1 MLSSLIRAVSLRSLA
16 TKLTLAF
23 LLVSLTGTV
32 LVAVLV
38 GQITTSEFDK
48 YLLDQMQSSFV
59 ARASQYYQTNGSW
72 LGASQS
78 LRGIES
84 YTSWSPVSPAPRAT
98 EAPSAAAP
106 VGDQLPRPQ
115 RRDNPFLLADR
126 DGYTVV
132 SAGPYRMGDR
142 VPTSDLAKGVAVD
155 ADGRMVG
162 TAIFVGA
169 LFPRDPKEDAYLAQ
183 TSRAIVVGA
192 VGGTV
197 VALIL
202 AIVLA
207 ATLTRPLRELTAAT
221 RAVAK
226 GEVHQVS
233 VRSRDELGQLAAS
246 FNQMS
251 ADLASSAEARR
262 QMTADIAHD
271 LRTPLTVMTGYL
283 ESLRDGVLKPTPARF
298 EVMYKEAIHLQRL
311 VEDLR
316 TLSLADAGELP
327 LTKQPESPRA
337 ILERAA
343 AAFRQ
348 QAEQKGIGLEV
359 QVADGLPDVSVD
371 AERMKQVMGNLLT
384 NALRYTP
391 GGGSIRLLAAAG
403 HREVA
408 ITVQDSG
415 VGISSDAL
423 PHVFDRFYREDGSRR
438 DSDGESG
445 LGLAI
450 ARSLVNAQ
458 GGEISAHSEPGR
470 GASFVMVFPPYTGNT
485 FNTSSP

>member
-1 MLSSLIRAVSLRSLA
+1 MLSSVVRRLSLGSLA

-23 LLVSLTGTV
+23 LLVSLTGTA
-32 LVAVLV
+32 LVAILV

-59 ARASQYYQTNGSW
+59 LQASQYYQANGSW
-72 LGASQS
+72 SGASQGLRATESFTS
-78 LRGIES
+78 LA
-84 YTSWSPVSPAPRAT
+84 PAPRAT
-98 EAPSAAAP
+98 PAAGVSSPATNQP
-106 VGDQLPRPQ
+106 PWPQ

-132 SAGPYRMGDR
+132 SAGPYHLGER
-142 VPTSDLAKGVAVD
+142 VPIGDLAKGVPVD
-155 ADGRMVG
+155 ANGRMVG

-169 LFPRDPKEDAYLAQ
+169 LLPRDPKEDAYLEQ

-192 VGGTV
+192 VGGTL

-271 LRTPLTVMTGYL
+271 LRTPLTVITGYL

-298 EVMYKEAIHLQRL
+298 EVLYNEARHLQRL

-327 LTKQPESPRA
+327 LNKQPVSPRA
-337 ILERAA
+337 LLERAA
-343 AAFRQ
+343 ESFRQ
-348 QAEQKGIGLEV
+348 QADQKGISLEV
-359 QVADGLPDVSVD
+359 QAAEGLPTVAVD
-371 AERMKQVMGNLLT
+371 AERMMQVMGNLLT

-391 GGGSIRLLAAAG
+391 GGGAIRLLAVSG
-403 HREVA
+403 RNEVS

-415 VGISSDAL
+415 AGISAAAL
-423 PHVFDRFYREDGSRR
+423 PHVFDRFYRGDDSRR

-458 GGEISAHSEPGR
+458 GGEINAVSEPGR
-470 GASFVMVFPPYTGNT
+470 GASFVMAFPV
-485 FNTSSP
+485 

>member
-1 MLSSLIRAVSLRSLA
+1 MKVQMMLSSAIRAISPRTLA

-23 LLVSLTGTV
+23 LLVSLTGTA
-32 LVAVLV
+32 LVAILV

-59 ARASQYYQTNGSW
+59 AQASQYYQANGSW
-72 LGASQS
+72 LGASDG
-78 LRGIES
+78 LRGTES
-84 YTSWSPVSPAPRAT
+84 FSPLAPASRATGSTGSSPPAP
-98 EAPSAAAP
+98 
-106 VGDQLPRPQ
+106 VQLARSQ

-132 SAGPYRMGDR
+132 SAGPYRIGER
-142 VPTSDLAKGVAVD
+142 VPTSDLAKGAPVD
-155 ADGRMVG
+155 ANGRMVG

-169 LFPRDPKEDAYLAQ
+169 LLPRDPKEDAYLAQ
-183 TSRAIVVGA
+183 TGRAIVVGA
-192 VGGTV
+192 VGGTA

-226 GEVHQVS
+226 GEVHQVT

-298 EVMYKEAIHLQRL
+298 EVMYNEARHLQRL

-327 LTKQPESPRA
+327 LNRQPESPRA
-337 ILERAA
+337 LMERAA

-348 QAEQKGIGLEV
+348 QAEQKGIALEV
-359 QVADGLPDVSVD
+359 QAADGLPTIRVD
-371 AERMKQVMGNLLT
+371 AERMMQVMGNLLT

-391 GGGSIRLLAAAG
+391 GGGGIRLLAEPG
-403 HREVA
+403 SRQVS
-408 ITVQDSG
+408 ITVRDSG
-415 VGISSDAL
+415 VGISADAL
-423 PHVFDRFYREDGSRR
+423 PHVFDRFYRGDGSRQ

-458 GGEISAHSEPGR
+458 GGEIRALSEPGQ
-470 GASFVMVFPPYTGNT
+470 GTAFVMVFPT
-485 FNTSSP
+485 

>member
-1 MLSSLIRAVSLRSLA
+1 MLSAAMHALSLRTLSTRLI
-16 TKLTLAF
+16 LAF
-23 LLVSLTGTV
+23 LLVSLTGTA

-48 YLLDQMQSSFV
+48 YLLDQTQSSFV
-59 ARASQYYQTNGSW
+59 AQASQYYQTNGSW

-78 LRGIES
+78 LRGVES
-84 YTSWSPVSPAPRAT
+84 FSPFPPAVRGTGVLTGTMPEGEPVSR
-98 EAPSAAAP
+98 S
-106 VGDQLPRPQ
+106 Q

-132 SAGPYRMGDR
+132 SAGPYHVGDR
-142 VPTSDLAKGVAVD
+142 VPTSDLAKGVPVD
-155 ADGRMVG
+155 ANGRMVG

-192 VGGTV
+192 VGGTL
-197 VALIL
+197 VALVL

-221 RAVAK
+221 RAVAR

-251 ADLASSAEARR
+251 AELASAAQARR

-298 EVMYKEAIHLQRL
+298 EVMYKEAMHLQRL

-327 LTKQPESPRA
+327 LNQQKQAPGA

-343 AAFRQ
+343 DAFRQ
-348 QAEQKGIGLEV
+348 QAEQKSIALEV
-359 QVADGLPDVSVD
+359 HAVEGLPLIFVD
-371 AERMKQVMGNLLT
+371 AERMMQVVGNLLT

-391 GGGSIRLLAAAG
+391 AGGSIRLLAASGAEG
-403 HREVA
+403 VT
-408 ITVQDSG
+408 ITVEDSG
-415 VGISSDAL
+415 VGISAEAL
-423 PHVFDRFYREDGSRR
+423 PHVFDRFYRGDGSRR
-438 DSDGESG
+438 DSEGESG

-458 GGEISAHSEPGR
+458 GGEISAHSEPGH
-470 GASFVMVFPPYTGNT
+470 GAAFVIVLPAQGET
-485 FNTSSP
+485 

>member
-1 MLSSLIRAVSLRSLA
+1 MMFSAAIRAFSPRSLA
-16 TKLTLAF
+16 MRLILAF
-23 LLVSLTGTV
+23 LLVSLTGTA
-32 LVAVLV
+32 LVAILV

-48 YLLDQMQSSFV
+48 YLLDQMQSGFV
-59 ARASQYYQTNGSW
+59 VQASQYYQSNGSW

-78 LRGIES
+78 LRGVDPF
-84 YTSWSPVSPAPRAT
+84 TSRWPAPRAT
-98 EAPSAAAP
+98 EVPS
-106 VGDQLPRPQ
+106 VTLVGGDQAPRLV

-132 SAGPYRMGDR
+132 SAGPYRVGDR
-142 VPTSDLAKGVAVD
+142 VPTSDLAKGVPVD

-169 LFPRDPKEDAYLAQ
+169 LSPRDPKEDAYLAQ
-183 TSRAIVVGA
+183 TSWAIVIGA
-192 VGGTV
+192 VGGTL

-202 AIVLA
+202 AVVLA

-221 RAVAK
+221 RAVAR

-298 EVMYKEAIHLQRL
+298 DVMYKEAMHLQRL

-327 LTKQPESPRA
+327 LNNQPEAPRA

-348 QAEQKGIGLEV
+348 QAEQKGIALEV
-359 QVADGLPDVSVD
+359 QASDNLPPIRVDV
-371 AERMKQVMGNLLT
+371 ERMMQVMGNLLT
-384 NALRYTP
+384 NALRYTS
-391 GGGSIRLLAAAG
+391 GGGTIRLHAEAG
-403 HREVA
+403 AGNVS

-415 VGISSDAL
+415 VGISADAL
-423 PHVFDRFYREDGSRR
+423 PHVFDRFYRGDGSRR
-438 DSDGESG
+438 DNDGESG

-458 GGEISAHSEPGR
+458 GGEISAHSEPGQ
-470 GASFVMVFPPYTGNT
+470 GAAFVMAFPA
-485 FNTSSP
+485 

>member
-1 MLSSLIRAVSLRSLA
+1 MFSSIIRAVSLRSLA

-23 LLVSLTGTV
+23 LLVSLTGTA
-32 LVAVLV
+32 LVAILV

-59 ARASQYYQTNGSW
+59 VQASQYYQANGSW
-72 LGASQS
+72 SGASQGLRAMESFPS
-78 LRGIES
+78 LA
-84 YTSWSPVSPAPRAT
+84 PAPRAT
-98 EAPSAAAP
+98 SAAGGSPPATN
-106 VGDQLPRPQ
+106 LPPWPQ

-132 SAGPYRMGDR
+132 PAGPYHLGER
-142 VPTSDLAKGVAVD
+142 VPVGDLAKGAPVD

-169 LFPRDPKEDAYLAQ
+169 LQPRDPKEDAYLEQ
-183 TSRAIVVGA
+183 TSRAIIVGA
-192 VGGTV
+192 VGGTL

-271 LRTPLTVMTGYL
+271 LRTPLTVITGYL

-298 EVMYKEAIHLQRL
+298 EVLYNEARHLQRL

-327 LTKQPESPRA
+327 LNKQPESPRVL
-337 ILERAA
+337 LERAA
-343 AAFRQ
+343 ETFRQ
-348 QAEQKGIGLEV
+348 QAEQKGIALEV
-359 QVADGLPDVSVD
+359 EAADGLPTIQVD
-371 AERMKQVMGNLLT
+371 AERMMQVMGNLLT

-391 GGGSIRLLAAAG
+391 AGGAIRLLSASG
-403 HREVA
+403 RHEVS
-408 ITVQDSG
+408 ITVKDSG
-415 VGISSDAL
+415 VGITAAAL
-423 PHVFDRFYREDGSRR
+423 PHVFDRFYRGDGSRR

-458 GGEISAHSEPGR
+458 GGEISAISEPGR
-470 GASFVMVFPPYTGNT
+470 GAAIVMVFPV
-485 FNTSSP
+485 

>member
-1 MLSSLIRAVSLRSLA
+1 
-16 TKLTLAF
+16 LTLAF
-23 LLVSLTGTV
+23 LLVSLTGTA
-32 LVAVLV
+32 LVALLV

-48 YLLDQMQSSFV
+48 YLLDQMQSGFV
-59 ARASQYYQTNGSW
+59 AQASQYYQANGSW
-72 LGASQS
+72 LGASQG
-78 LRGIES
+78 LRGMES
-84 YTSWSPVSPAPRAT
+84 ITWLSSAPRVSG
-98 EAPSAAAP
+98 APPSSLSAP
-106 VGDQLPRPQ
+106 DQLARSQ

-132 SAGPYRMGDR
+132 SAGPYRVGER
-142 VPTSDLAKGVAVD
+142 VPTSDLAKGAPVD

-169 LFPRDPKEDAYLAQ
+169 LLPRDPKEDAYLEQ
-183 TSRAIVVGA
+183 TSRAIRVGA
-192 VGGTV
+192 VGGTA
-197 VALIL
+197 VALVL

-298 EVMYKEAIHLQRL
+298 EVMYNEARHLQRL

-327 LTKQPESPRA
+327 LNKQPESPQA
-337 ILERAA
+337 LVERAA
-343 AAFRQ
+343 ASFRQ
-348 QAEQKGIGLEV
+348 QAEQKGVALEV
-359 QVADGLPDVSVD
+359 QAADGLPKIPVD
-371 AERMKQVMGNLLT
+371 AERMMQVLGNLLT

-391 GGGSIRLLAAAG
+391 GGGSIRLLAVAG
-403 HREVA
+403 RHEVS

-415 VGISSDAL
+415 VGISADAL
-423 PHVFDRFYREDGSRR
+423 PHVFDRFYRGDGSRR

-458 GGEISAHSEPGR
+458 GGEISARSEPGL
-470 GASFVMVFPPYTGNT
+470 GAAFVMVFPV
-485 FNTSSP
+485 

>member
-1 MLSSLIRAVSLRSLA
+1 MLSSAIRAVSLRSLA

-23 LLVSLTGTV
+23 LLVSLTGTA
-32 LVAVLV
+32 LVAILV

-48 YLLDQMQSSFV
+48 YLADQMQSSFV
-59 ARASQYYQTNGSW
+59 AQASRYYQANGSW
-72 LGASQS
+72 LGASDS
-78 LRGIES
+78 LRGMDS
-84 YTSWSPVSPAPRAT
+84 FPALSSASRVSQAPAYATPLADQAPR
-98 EAPSAAAP
+98 P
-106 VGDQLPRPQ
+106 L

-126 DGYTVV
+126 DGQTVV
-132 SAGPYRMGDR
+132 SAGPYRVGDR
-142 VPTSDLAKGVAVD
+142 VSTDDLAVGVPVD
-155 ADGRMVG
+155 ANGRMVG

-169 LFPRDPKEDAYLAQ
+169 LQPRDPREDAYLAQ
-183 TSRAIVVGA
+183 TSRALVVGA
-192 VGGTV
+192 VGGTA
-197 VALIL
+197 VALFL

-271 LRTPLTVMTGYL
+271 LRTPLTVITGYL

-298 EVMYKEAIHLQRL
+298 EVMYNEAMHLQRL

-327 LTKQPESPRA
+327 LNKQPESPRA
-337 ILERAA
+337 LVERAA
-343 AAFRQ
+343 ASFRQ
-348 QAEQKGIGLEV
+348 QAEQKGIALEV
-359 QVADGLPDVSVD
+359 EAADGLPKIRVD
-371 AERMKQVMGNLLT
+371 AERMMQVMGNLLT
-384 NALRYTP
+384 NALRYTS

-403 HREVA
+403 HHEVT

-415 VGISSDAL
+415 VGISAVSL
-423 PHVFDRFYREDGSRR
+423 PHVFDRFYRGDGSRG
-438 DSDGESG
+438 DSGGESG

-458 GGEISAHSEPGR
+458 GGEIRALSEPGH
-470 GASFVMVFPPYTGNT
+470 GAAFVMVFPA
-485 FNTSSP
+485 

>member
-1 MLSSLIRAVSLRSLA
+1 MLSSAIRAVSPRSLA

-23 LLVSLTGTV
+23 LLVSLTGTA
-32 LVAVLV
+32 LVAILV

-48 YLLDQMQSSFV
+48 YLRDQMQSSFV
-59 ARASQYYQTNGSW
+59 ARASQYYQANGSW
-72 LGASQS
+72 LGASEG
-78 LRGIES
+78 LRGMES
-84 YTSWSPVSPAPRAT
+84 LLTM
-98 EAPSAAAP
+98 PSAQHSTEGPGSSPPPA
-106 VGDQLPRPQ
+106 VQLVRSQ

-132 SAGPYRMGDR
+132 SAGPYRVGER
-142 VPTSDLAKGVAVD
+142 VPTSDLVKGAPVD

-169 LFPRDPKEDAYLAQ
+169 LQPRDPKEDAYLEQ

-192 VGGTV
+192 VGGTA

-251 ADLASSAEARR
+251 ADLASSSAARR

-298 EVMYKEAIHLQRL
+298 AVMYNEAMHLQRL

-327 LTKQPESPRA
+327 LNKRPESPPA

-348 QAEQKGIGLEV
+348 QAEQKGIALEV
-359 QVADGLPDVSVD
+359 QAADGLTTISVD
-371 AERMKQVMGNLLT
+371 VDIERMMQVMGNLLT

-391 GGGSIRLLAAAG
+391 GGGSIRLLAAAAPG
-403 HREVA
+403 EVT

-415 VGISSDAL
+415 VGIPADAL
-423 PHVFDRFYREDGSRR
+423 PHVFDRFYRGDGSRR

-458 GGEISAHSEPGR
+458 GGEISAVSQPGK
-470 GASFVMVFPPYTGNT
+470 GTAFVMVFPA
-485 FNTSSP
+485 